1 MLDLLS
7 VVDRYR
13 ADADWI
19 GVFYDD
25 VRHVG
30 TILFAAGRT
39 LKDAKKMLRE
49 LRDQWRDE
57 LGRYQQAEIEQRAC
71 GVLKSWG
78 TTTKTYEPGLFHA
91 FADPRIPKTNND
103 HERVNKQLKSLER
116 RISRSPRPGR
126 RFTRNAPLNAV
137 FVNMKVPPGEAFIAR
152 RRPEELRLAK
162 ILLQARMQS
171 NGIAQKARRDF
182 KGLVAALRAD
192 WDSVYNTPTA
202 PETL

>member
-7 VVDRYR
+7 VVDQYR
-13 ADADWI
+13 AEADWM

-25 VRHVG
+25 VRQVG
-30 TILFAAGRT
+30 TILFAPGRT

-49 LRDQWRDE
+49 LRDEWKDE
-57 LGRYQQAEIEQRAC
+57 LNRYQRLGSITCLMLEGWGRRQDLRADYSR
-71 GVLKSWG
+71 LRRSYSRPI
-78 TTTKTYEPGLFHA
+78 TTTRG
-91 FADPRIPKTNND
+91 
-103 HERVNKQLKSLER
+103 NKQAIWATHLEVA
-116 RISRSPRPGR
+116 RPGR
-126 RFTRNAPLNAV
+126 DSPAPQRSLCEWKA
-137 FVNMKVPPGEAFIAR
+137 PPGRHSSR

-202 PETL
+202 AETS